1 MPISSIYFLNLDFGF
16 NDKNSKLFSM
26 SNCLLVSGKPN
37 PVKNLITQQQKS
49 EQNNKLKCPS
59 N

>member
-37 PVKNLITQQQKS
+37 MVKNLITQQQ
-49 EQNNKLKCPS
+49 S
-59 N
+59 NRSQSRKTS